1 MGMSPPPFQ
10 PGVGSRKTSNP
21 TQTILIILGVL
32 ALFCCVA
39 CGSCAFMGK
48 SVMDQ
53 VMPTAKCAMVA
64 EALSEAS
71 KEYAKEHDGK
81 MPTADGWIEELAPYY
96 KKQVA
101 DITTRDGEKLSDNPF
116 VGSMFPDPTLKG
128 PVQCVNTDASKTELV
143 YNSDL
148 SGVIEKEIK
157 DASSTPLF
165 FEVNKCWPNKALPG
179 KDRPTGK
186 GPKIMNEAREWMVM
200 YVDGEMKTSGGKR
213 FRVRAN

>member
-1 MGMSPPPFQ
+1 MSPPPFQ
-10 PGVGSRKTSNP
+10 PGVGSRKSSNP

-48 SVMDQ
+48 GLMDQ
-53 VMPTAKCAMVA
+53 VMPTAKCALVA
-64 EALSEAS
+64 EALKDATQDYV
-71 KEYAKEHDGK
+71 KDHDGK
-81 MPTADGWIEELAPYY
+81 MPTAENWIEELAPYY

-101 DITTRDGEKLSDNPF
+101 ALTSKDGEDLKDNPF
-116 VGSMFPDPTLKG
+116 VGGMFPDPTLKG
-128 PVQCVNTDASKTELV
+128 PVPCVMTDASKTELV
-143 YNSDL
+143 YNADL

-165 FEVNKCWPNKALPG
+165 FEVNQSWPNKSLPA

-186 GPKIMNEAREWMVM
+186 GPKIMNEARDWMVM
-200 YVDGEMKTSGGKR
+200 YVDGDMKTSGGKS
-213 FRVRAN
+213 FKVRTGSN